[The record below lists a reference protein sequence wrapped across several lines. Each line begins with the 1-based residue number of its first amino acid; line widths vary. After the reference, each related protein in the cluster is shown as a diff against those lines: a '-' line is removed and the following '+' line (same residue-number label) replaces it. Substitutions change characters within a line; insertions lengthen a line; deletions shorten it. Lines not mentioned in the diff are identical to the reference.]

1 MMQQQQQ
8 QQQQQMVQ
16 PQQQMQQQQQQQQ
29 QQMQQ
34 QRMQMQQQHPVSQMG
49 NPQMIQQQGPM
60 MSQQMQQQQH
70 QLQQQRMQHEQL
82 RQQQLQHMQ
91 QMQQQRMQHGGPG
104 FEPPQQ
110 VVSLQN
116 RMPMGPGGQ
125 FGPHMA
131 GGPRPMGAMQQ
142 MMNQV
147 SQPMNRQQM
156 GMGGRM
162 PGMPGHPA
170 VTAGLRLNIPPQ
182 QMGSGAPGTP
192 NSALPSPAL
201 TPRSEH
207 DDMDTGSS
215 RGPTPGSD
223 KMDGSITPDPANQLK
238 RRPSQPQAGQKR
250 RISANDGVGAKKRP
264 RKGSRVDDGD
274 YDNYID
280 TVMHQLKNLPI
291 MSTVE
296 PKLSHCFNACGVYGI
311 GDVPKLM
318 SKDIDIHKGPLEA
331 KFGNSSLSTEG
342 DYYST
347 MPFGPEPPV
356 PYIPPVSCSQRGF
369 YQQEF
374 MQERRPE
381 IPRMDGY
388 ISPDLFCSSSPE
400 PNPEE
405 ERRKK
410 KKRKEKRKIVRAR
423 EKAEAL
429 KEAEKKK
436 AEQEAREEQ
445 EKSESKEG
453 ESKDEKNDVEEKKD
467 EKEENDVKAEKDDK
481 EDKDAAEPKKE
492 PSEII
497 IKQEPT
503 VSEETST
510 KESKKDEED
519 KEKEKE
525 VVDADDEEEDEE
537 EEECISPWLDL
548 EPDDSDDE
556 PVAAEPPPP
565 PEISSRPASPETDM
579 IRPIPIKPKPGQ
591 TITLSDLANLEKKQE
606 EKENGRKNEARLGLL
621 TLAGSL
627 GMTPKPLK
635 EKDENIKSV
644 TMSLGG
650 SGSSKSV
657 LKALKGLSKL
667 LEIDTPKLWIQ
678 EDQKSSR
685 AIYRVKREGGKDGPP
700 LDLQAVINRNSK
712 VCRECEVVI
721 QHDMVKKK
729 AADLPFLSKNEK
741 EESSDDVFFCDE
753 SCYFNFAIKKTGGK
767 TPEKVT
773 NLKQLEEFQN
783 KQKEEEVSGD
793 TPKKEE
799 SKGPKFK

>member
-1 MMQQQQQ
+1 
-8 QQQQQMVQ
+8 MVQ
-16 PQQQMQQQQQQQQ
+16 PQQQMQQQQQQ

-147 SQPMNRQQM
+147 SQPMIRRQM

-223 KMDGSITPDPANQLK
+223 KMDGSITPDLNDPNKLK

-280 TVMHQLKNLPI
+280 SVMHQLKNLPP

-296 PKLSHCFNACGVYGI
+296 PKLSHSFNACSIYGT
-311 GDVPKLM
+311 GEVPKLM
-318 SKDIDIHKGPLEA
+318 SKELNLQKGGVDG
-331 KFGNSSLSTEG
+331 KFGVAWIPQEG
-342 DYYST
+342 DYYVT

-356 PYIPPVSCSQRGF
+356 PFVPPVSVSQRGF
-369 YQQEF
+369 YNQEF
-374 MQERRPE
+374 LPDKKPE
-381 IPRMDGY
+381 TPRLGVV
-388 ISPDLFCSSSPE
+388 SPDLFYSSSPE
-400 PNPEE
+400 PDHNANLQS
-405 ERRKK
+405 KK
-410 KKRKEKRKIVRAR
+410 KYFRNKP
-423 EKAEAL
+423 KA
-429 KEAEKKK
+429 
-436 AEQEAREEQ
+436 
-445 EKSESKEG
+445 STESKEVKPAG
-453 ESKDEKNDVEEKKD
+453 PEVKSEKD
-467 EKEENDVKAEKDDK
+467 EKEA
-481 EDKDAAEPKKE
+481 
-492 PSEII
+492 
-497 IKQEPT
+497 
-503 VSEETST
+503 
-510 KESKKDEED
+510 
-519 KEKEKE
+519 
-525 VVDADDEEEDEE
+525 
-537 EEECISPWLDL
+537 
-548 EPDDSDDE
+548 
-556 PVAAEPPPP
+556 
-565 PEISSRPASPETDM
+565 
-579 IRPIPIKPKPGQ
+579 
-591 TITLSDLANLEKKQE
+591 
-606 EKENGRKNEARLGLL
+606 
-621 TLAGSL
+621 
-627 GMTPKPLK
+627 
-635 EKDENIKSV
+635 
-644 TMSLGG
+644 
-650 SGSSKSV
+650 
-657 LKALKGLSKL
+657 
-667 LEIDTPKLWIQ
+667 
-678 EDQKSSR
+678 
-685 AIYRVKREGGKDGPP
+685 
-700 LDLQAVINRNSK
+700 
-712 VCRECEVVI
+712 
-721 QHDMVKKK
+721 
-729 AADLPFLSKNEK
+729 
-741 EESSDDVFFCDE
+741 
-753 SCYFNFAIKKTGGK
+753 
-767 TPEKVT
+767 
-773 NLKQLEEFQN
+773 
-783 KQKEEEVSGD
+783 
-793 TPKKEE
+793 
-799 SKGPKFK
+799 

>member
-1 MMQQQQQ
+1 MME
-8 QQQQQMVQ
+8 
-16 PQQQMQQQQQQQQ
+16 
-29 QQMQQ
+29 
-34 QRMQMQQQHPVSQMG
+34 S
-49 NPQMIQQQGPM
+49 
-60 MSQQMQQQQH
+60 
-70 QLQQQRMQHEQL
+70 EQ
-82 RQQQLQHMQ
+82 
-91 QMQQQRMQHGGPG
+91 
-104 FEPPQQ
+104 
-110 VVSLQN
+110 
-116 RMPMGPGGQ
+116 
-125 FGPHMA
+125 
-131 GGPRPMGAMQQ
+131 
-142 MMNQV
+142 
-147 SQPMNRQQM
+147 
-156 GMGGRM
+156 
-162 PGMPGHPA
+162 
-170 VTAGLRLNIPPQ
+170 
-182 QMGSGAPGTP
+182 
-192 NSALPSPAL
+192 
-201 TPRSEH
+201 
-207 DDMDTGSS
+207 
-215 RGPTPGSD
+215 
-223 KMDGSITPDPANQLK
+223 
-238 RRPSQPQAGQKR
+238 
-250 RISANDGVGAKKRP
+250 KKRP

-318 SKDIDIHKGPLEA
+318 SKDIEIHKGPLEG

-525 VVDADDEEEDEE
+525 
-537 EEECISPWLDL
+537 ECISPWLDL

-591 TITLSDLANLEKKQE
+591 TITLS
-606 EKENGRKNEARLGLL
+606 
-621 TLAGSL
+621 
-627 GMTPKPLK
+627 
-635 EKDENIKSV
+635 
-644 TMSLGG
+644 
-650 SGSSKSV
+650 
-657 LKALKGLSKL
+657 
-667 LEIDTPKLWIQ
+667 
-678 EDQKSSR
+678 
-685 AIYRVKREGGKDGPP
+685 
-700 LDLQAVINRNSK
+700 
-712 VCRECEVVI
+712 
-721 QHDMVKKK
+721 
-729 AADLPFLSKNEK
+729 
-741 EESSDDVFFCDE
+741 
-753 SCYFNFAIKKTGGK
+753 
-767 TPEKVT
+767 
-773 NLKQLEEFQN
+773 
-783 KQKEEEVSGD
+783 
-793 TPKKEE
+793 
-799 SKGPKFK
+799 

>member
-1 MMQQQQQ
+1 M
-8 QQQQQMVQ
+8 QQQMVQ

-29 QQMQQ
+29 MQQQ
-34 QRMQMQQQHPVSQMG
+34 QRMQMQHPVSQMG

-147 SQPMNRQQM
+147 SQPMIRQQM

-223 KMDGSITPDPANQLK
+223 KMDGSITPDLNDPNKLK

-280 TVMHQLKNLPI
+280 TVMHQLKNLPP

-318 SKDIDIHKGPLEA
+318 SKDIDIHKGPLEG

-405 ERRKK
+405 ERRKR
-410 KKRKEKRKIVRAR
+410 KKRIEKRKVVRAR

-436 AEQEAREEQ
+436 AEQKAKEEQ
-445 EKSESKEG
+445 EKLESKEG
-453 ESKDEKNDVEEKKD
+453 ENKDEKGEEDEKKD
-467 EKEENDVKAEKDDK
+467 ENVEKDVKAEKEDK
-481 EDKDAAEPKKE
+481 EAAEPKKE
-492 PSEII
+492 PAEVV

-503 VSEETST
+503 VSEETPT
-510 KESKKDEED
+510 KDSKRDEED

-525 VVDADDEEEDEE
+525 EVDADDEEEDEE

-556 PVAAEPPPP
+556 PVATEPPPP
-565 PEISSRPASPETDM
+565 PEISSRPASPETNM
-579 IRPIPIKPKPGQ
+579 IKPIPIKPKPGQ
-591 TITLSDLANLEKKQE
+591 T
-606 EKENGRKNEARLGLL
+606 
-621 TLAGSL
+621 
-627 GMTPKPLK
+627 
-635 EKDENIKSV
+635 
-644 TMSLGG
+644 
-650 SGSSKSV
+650 
-657 LKALKGLSKL
+657 
-667 LEIDTPKLWIQ
+667 
-678 EDQKSSR
+678 
-685 AIYRVKREGGKDGPP
+685 
-700 LDLQAVINRNSK
+700 
-712 VCRECEVVI
+712 
-721 QHDMVKKK
+721 
-729 AADLPFLSKNEK
+729 
-741 EESSDDVFFCDE
+741 
-753 SCYFNFAIKKTGGK
+753 
-767 TPEKVT
+767 
-773 NLKQLEEFQN
+773 
-783 KQKEEEVSGD
+783 
-793 TPKKEE
+793 
-799 SKGPKFK
+799 